1 MIWTWLQ
8 RENLRREREFLLM
21 ATQNKSIKTNNTEA
35 KLRDNKIVNVNNV
48 DTEMRLQ
55 IIYYGDVG

>member
-21 ATQNKSIKTNNTEA
+21 ATQNNSIKTNNTEA